1 MDLTKVFPRSPKQ
14 KMAGLVH
21 LGRMIDT
28 GRAYKEKKLADYIYP
43 CPLDKIILNF
53 LCIEADTF
61 ANITVEKKDEE
72 ISNWVKELIKSK
84 TPNDLVL
91 INKIILEKK
100 PDSEDRLKYYN
111 KTRDKIDPSRSD
123 LTTWV
128 DLMDLEEGRFPK
140 KFLKSNP

>member
-1 MDLTKVFPRSPKQ
+1 MDLSKVFPRSPKQ

-21 LGRMIDT
+21 LGRMIDKA
-28 GRAYKEKKLADYIYP
+28 RAYKEKKLADYIYP

-100 PDSEDRLKYYN
+100 PDSKDRLKYYN

-128 DLMDLEEGRFPK
+128 DLMDLEEGRFPPK
-140 KFLKSNP
+140 VS

>member
-1 MDLTKVFPRSPKQ
+1 MDLSKVFPRSPKQ
-14 KMAGLVH
+14 KIAGLVH
-21 LGRMIDT
+21 LGRMIDKA
-28 GRAYKEKKLADYIYP
+28 RAYKEKKLADYIYP
-43 CPLDKIILNF
+43 CPLDNIILNF

-61 ANITVEKKDEE
+61 ANITVEKKEEE

-84 TPNDLVL
+84 TPSDLVL

-100 PDSEDRLKYYN
+100 PDSEDRLQYYN

-123 LTTWV
+123 VTTWA

-140 KFLKSNP
+140 KVS

>member
-1 MDLTKVFPRSPKQ
+1 MDLSKVFPRSPKQ

-21 LGRMIDT
+21 LGRMIDKA
-28 GRAYKEKKLADYIYP
+28 RAYKEKKLADYIYP
-43 CPLDKIILNF
+43 CPLDNIILNF

-61 ANITVEKKDEE
+61 ANITVEKKEEE
-72 ISNWVKELIKSK
+72 ISNWVKGLIKSK

-100 PDSEDRLKYYN
+100 PDSEDRLQYYN

-123 LTTWV
+123 VTTWV

-140 KFLKSNP
+140 KVS

>member
-1 MDLTKVFPRSPKQ
+1 
-14 KMAGLVH
+14 MAGLVH
-21 LGRMIDT
+21 LGRMIDK

-53 LCIEADTF
+53 LCVEADTF

-72 ISNWVKELIKSK
+72 ISNWVKELIRSK
-84 TPNDLVL
+84 TANDLVL

-128 DLMDLEEGRFPK
+128 DLMDLEEGRFPPK
-140 KFLKSNP
+140 VS

>member
-1 MDLTKVFPRSPKQ
+1 MDLSKVFPRSPKQ
-14 KMAGLVH
+14 KIAGLVH
-21 LGRMIDT
+21 LGRMIDKA
-28 GRAYKEKKLADYIYP
+28 RAYKEKRLADYIYP
-43 CPLDKIILNF
+43 CPLDNIILNF

-61 ANITVEKKDEE
+61 ANITVEKKEEE
-72 ISNWVKELIKSK
+72 ISNWVKGLIKSK

-100 PDSEDRLKYYN
+100 PDSEDRLQYYN

-123 LTTWV
+123 VTTWA

-140 KFLKSNP
+140 KVS

>member
-1 MDLTKVFPRSPKQ
+1 
-14 KMAGLVH
+14 
-21 LGRMIDT
+21 MIDK

-53 LCIEADTF
+53 LCVEADTF

-111 KTRDKIDPSRSD
+111 KIRDEIDPSRSD

-128 DLMDLEEGRFPK
+128 DLMDLEEGRFPPK
-140 KFLKSNP
+140 VS

>member
-1 MDLTKVFPRSPKQ
+1 
-14 KMAGLVH
+14 MAGLVH
-21 LGRMIDT
+21 LGRMIDK

-72 ISNWVKELIKSK
+72 ISDWVKELIKSK

-111 KTRDKIDPSRSD
+111 KTRDEIDPSRSD

-128 DLMDLEEGRFPK
+128 DLMDLEEGRFPPK
-140 KFLKSNP
+140 VS

>member
-1 MDLTKVFPRSPKQ
+1 MDLSKVFPRSPKQ
-14 KMAGLVH
+14 KIAGLVH
-21 LGRMIDT
+21 LGRMIDKA
-28 GRAYKEKKLADYIYP
+28 RAYKEKRLADYIYP
-43 CPLDKIILNF
+43 CPLDNIILNF

-61 ANITVEKKDEE
+61 ANITVEKKEEE

-84 TPNDLVL
+84 TPSDLVL

-100 PDSEDRLKYYN
+100 PDSEDRLQYYN

-123 LTTWV
+123 VTTWV

-140 KFLKSNP
+140 KVS

>member
-1 MDLTKVFPRSPKQ
+1 MDLSKVFPRSPKK

-21 LGRMIDT
+21 LGRMIDK

-43 CPLDKIILNF
+43 CPLDNIILNF

-72 ISNWVKELIKSK
+72 ISDWIKELIKSK

-91 INKIILEKK
+91 INKTILEKK

-128 DLMDLEEGRFPK
+128 DLMDLEEGRFPPK
-140 KFLKSNP
+140 VY

>member
-1 MDLTKVFPRSPKQ
+1 MDLSKVFPRSPKQ

-21 LGRMIDT
+21 LGRMIDKA
-28 GRAYKEKKLADYIYP
+28 RAFKEKKLADYIYP
-43 CPLDKIILNF
+43 CPLDRIILNF

-61 ANITVEKKDEE
+61 ANITVKKKDEE

-111 KTRDKIDPSRSD
+111 KIRDKIDPSRSD

-128 DLMDLEEGRFPK
+128 DLLDLEEGRFPPK
-140 KFLKSNP
+140 VS